1 MAGLVCAARAR
12 ELGLRPRLVE
22 KGTRAGGSMLLSS
35 CVVWRH
41 IEWDDFRA
49 ECPGGDAALQRLI
62 WERLDDALD
71 WLVSLGAEP
80 VWQDT
85 ENPRTTRKR
94 FDPRALTELLA
105 LHVELGTALPVEPRT
120 PLVLAPAGFAKGPPA
135 QPGLLRGTT
144 PLRAAPGAAL

>member
-71 WLVSLGAEP
+71 WLVSLGAGT
-80 VWQDT
+80 VWQGNEKPPTTREGLDPRGPPRPLAPHAR
-85 ENPRTTRKR
+85 PRT
-94 FDPRALTELLA
+94 
-105 LHVELGTALPVEPRT
+105 
-120 PLVLAPAGFAKGPPA
+120 
-135 QPGLLRGTT
+135 
-144 PLRAAPGAAL
+144 AAPV